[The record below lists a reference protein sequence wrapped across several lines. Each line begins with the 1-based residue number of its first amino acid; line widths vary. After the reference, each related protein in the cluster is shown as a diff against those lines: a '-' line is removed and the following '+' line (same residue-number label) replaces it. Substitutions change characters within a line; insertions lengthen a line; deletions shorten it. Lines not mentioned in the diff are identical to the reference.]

1 MELLDRYLKA
11 IASYLPAAQRD
22 DIVSELSEDI
32 HAKIEDKQAEL
43 GRPLRDPEIE
53 AILKAYGHPL
63 LVAGRFRQDERR
75 VAFGKQL
82 IGPLLFP
89 FYIKVLQF
97 NLGIT
102 SVVLL
107 FICSVLFLSSGRP
120 LNLLSGLPTVFFC
133 QLLIQ
138 FVVVTGIFTAVDT
151 HFAKHPDRWDLRK
164 PSHGYYPN
172 VAVAGESGQVPR
184 MESISMLIA
193 LVVWL
198 VWLRVMQSSPF
209 LVLGPTAAFLKFAPV
224 WHELYIPVVLLTF
237 AGMLQAGINF
247 VRPDW
252 VRLRSYTR
260 IGMGVAGVVLWSFLL
275 KAGPWVVPGDAT
287 ANLEGVH
294 ANTLRIVN
302 ECFYYSLLVA
312 VIVSSLQLLRDLY
325 RLARG
330 TQHRATSRA

>member
-11 IASYLPAAQRD
+11 IASYLPSAQKD
-22 DIVSELSEDI
+22 DIVRELSEDI

-43 GRPLRDPEIE
+43 GRPLAEPEIE

-63 LVAGRFRQDERR
+63 LVAGRYRQDERR

-107 FICSVLFLSSGRP
+107 FVYAVLFAAGDRP
-120 LNLLSGLPTVFFC
+120 IHLLSGLPMVFFY

-138 FVVVTGIFTAVDT
+138 FAVVTGIFAAVDG
-151 HFAKHPDRWDLRK
+151 HFAKHPDRWDPRK
-164 PSHGYYPN
+164 PSQGYYPA
-172 VAVAGESGQVPR
+172 VSVAGEAAQVPR
-184 MESISMLIA
+184 MESISILIA

-209 LVLGPTAAFLKFAPV
+209 LILGPTAAYLKFAPV
-224 WHELYIPVVLLTF
+224 WHELYVPVVLLTF
-237 AGMLQAGINF
+237 AAMAQAAINF

-260 IGMGVAGVVLWSFLL
+260 IGMGVAGVVLWTFLL
-275 KAGPWVVPGDAT
+275 KTGPWVVSSDGA
-287 ANLEGVH
+287 ASLEGMR

-312 VIVSSLQLLRDLY
+312 VIISSFQLLRDLY

-330 TQHRATSRA
+330 TQHRAASRA

>member
-11 IASYLPAAQRD
+11 IATYLPAAQKD
-22 DIVSELSEDI
+22 DIVRELSDDI

-43 GRPLRDPEIE
+43 ARPLSEQEIE
-53 AILKAYGHPL
+53 VILKTYGHPL
-63 LVAGRFRQDERR
+63 LVAGRYRQDERR

-89 FYIKVLQF
+89 FYVKVLQF

-107 FICSVLFLSSGRP
+107 FVYAVLFISSGRP
-120 LNLLSGLPTVFFC
+120 FNLLSGLPTVFFY
-133 QLLIQ
+133 QLLMQ
-138 FVVVTGIFTAVDT
+138 FAVVTGIFTAVDA
-151 HFAKHPDRWDLRK
+151 HFAKHPDRWDPRK

-172 VAVAGESGQVPR
+172 VTVARDTGQVPR
-184 MESISMLIA
+184 MESVSILIG

-198 VWLRVMQSSPF
+198 LWLRVMQSSPF
-209 LVLGPTAAFLKFAPV
+209 LVLGPTAAYLKFAPV
-224 WHELYIPVVLLTF
+224 WHELYVPVVVLTF
-237 AGMLQAGINF
+237 AGMLQATINF

-252 VRLRSYTR
+252 VRLRSYAR
-260 IGMGVAGVVLWSFLL
+260 LGMGVAGVVFWSFLL
-275 KAGPWVVPGDAT
+275 KTGPWVVPGDAA
-287 ANLEGVH
+287 ANLEGVR
-294 ANTLRIVN
+294 ASTLRIVN

-312 VIVSSLQLLRDLY
+312 VIVSSFQLLRDLY